1 MLSARAVHTGAVNID
16 EAGEGVAALEA
27 AVGLDTAEGLDKLLA
42 LATRQMDDATGS
54 EDVLRVAVGW
64 SLDVVPGCEMAGVTL
79 RRRRGRLE
87 SVASSESAVEACDQ
101 LQYDLDE
108 GPCLDAIT
116 DQPVIEATH
125 VATDHRWPRWGPQVA
140 EQHGVAGMLSVR
152 LFSSDRVH
160 GALNLYSRTTDAFD
174 HDSID
179 IARLLA
185 THVSVALKSAL
196 SDEQLQ
202 LAIDSRNVIGQAQG
216 ILMERFSLDAARAF
230 SVLSRISQD
239 RNIRLLEVAGH
250 VVSQRR
256 LPGASDTAS

>member
-1 MLSARAVHTGAVNID
+1 MNID
-16 EAGEGVAALEA
+16 EAGEGVAALEPVA
-27 AVGLDTAEGLDKLLA
+27 GLGTAEGMDRLLA

-64 SLDVVPGCEMAGVTL
+64 SIGVVPGCEMAGVTL

-87 SVASSESAVEACDQ
+87 SVASSEPAVESCDQ
-101 LQYDLDE
+101 LQYELDE

-116 DQPVIEATH
+116 DSPVIEATD
-125 VATDHRWPRWGPQVA
+125 VATDTRWPRWGPQVA
-140 EQHGVAGMLSVR
+140 AQHGVAGMLSVR
-152 LFSSDRVH
+152 LFSSERVH

-185 THVSVALKSAL
+185 THVSVALRSAL
-196 SDEQLQ
+196 SDEQLR
-202 LAIDSRNVIGQAQG
+202 LAVDSRNVIGQAQG

-230 SVLSRISQD
+230 AVLSRLSQD
-239 RNIRLLEVAGH
+239 RNIRLLDIAMH
-250 VVSQRR
+250 VVTERS
-256 LPGASDTAS
+256 LPDTAG